1 MPEILNQEEMYINN
15 NYGPTPPR
23 HPSSLPPPIHLNR
36 LQKEPRAKLTTSFVN
51 ASKSPYFVNS
61 DVYKTDKDNNNT
73 TISIKQQATNMLK
86 HIPYLPQQQQQSQS
100 QSQQPASD
108 TLMFGFDEEYDDV
121 TKMMNDEIGYQDI
134 YTFHPSGILT
144 LHRCWI
150 AKIVVKK
157 RENGRNLEKLD
168 LSLKKESIA
177 EWKVARNSDW
187 DTVQTMIDDEPLS
200 VQEKKKKSN
209 RKLFWLSNAEITTYP
224 LDEPPIWSHRQFL
237 FQTFK
242 SDSLKKSLK
251 SGVIPTTDTLVMPKE
266 MPEPV
271 SSRIDRVRKTTTR
284 ITNGAVEENMDDA
297 LAELEGKRYRIYIT
311 YPFLI
316 NRYRQSIKSNA
327 NLFFSYRINQQQSC
341 NDRKMVIHQCQR
353 NPWCLFI
360 QVIHRQEF
368 VRVL

>member
-86 HIPYLPQQQQQSQS
+86 HIPYLPQQQQQPQS

-271 SSRIDRVRKTTTR
+271 SRRIDRVRKTTTR